1 MHQEQFPVP
10 KYPDMAFKGVS
21 LQALNQN
28 MPDFVVTSKWY
39 ARLAISLAF
48 LIFAAITIASCVY
61 FGLTQD
67 AFFIA
72 TLSVT
77 LLLYLVS
84 MPLLT
89 NTFIESDRVKQKVN
103 QSKHAYLVKALT
115 NTPVEE
121 RLQIANGIWRSLR
134 SEEWTT
140 CISYAHTADKPRTT
154 YCCQQIGKIAS
165 NLTHNSPEIF
175 SDAMLKIMNN
185 QRGSVSYFFDIIIM
199 LGEQQ
204 FHEEH
209 EEQRKV
215 RGTKKLLLDD
225 LFTHR

>member
-1 MHQEQFPVP
+1 
-10 KYPDMAFKGVS
+10 
-21 LQALNQN
+21 
-28 MPDFVVTSKWY
+28 MPDFIATSKWR
-39 ARLAISLAF
+39 ARLVISLAF
-48 LIFAAITIASCVY
+48 LVFSAITIASCVY

-72 TLSVT
+72 ALSVT
-77 LLLYLVS
+77 LLVYLVS
-84 MPLLT
+84 MPMLT
-89 NTFIESDRVKQKVN
+89 NTFVESDRVKSRVA
-103 QSKHAYLVKALT
+103 QSKNTYLIKSLS
-115 NTPVEE
+115 NTPLEE
-121 RLQIANGIWRSLR
+121 RLQIANHIWKSLR

-140 CISYAHTADKPRTT
+140 CVSYAHTADKPRTT

-165 NLTHNSPEIF
+165 DLIHNDPEIF
-175 SDAMLKIMNN
+175 SDAMLKTMNN
-185 QRGSVSYFFDIIIM
+185 QRGSASYFFDILVM